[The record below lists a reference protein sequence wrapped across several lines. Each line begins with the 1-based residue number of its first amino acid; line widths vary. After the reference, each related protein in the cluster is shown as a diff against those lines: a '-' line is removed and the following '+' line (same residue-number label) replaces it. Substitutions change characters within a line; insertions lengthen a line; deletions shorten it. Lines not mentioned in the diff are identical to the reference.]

1 MANITH
7 RQASVV
13 LSPGATI
20 KGAPLTNAEVDNNF
34 ANLNIVVGF
43 RENLTTTAKD
53 NLVAAANEL
62 RVDIDSNTANVG
74 LLSNLTT
81 TAKDNIVSA
90 VNELVSDVESNEA
103 NVGLLSNL
111 TTTSKDNIV
120 SAVNEVR
127 FDLNNL
133 SQSSINN
140 GTSNV
145 NIATSDGPIEI
156 SSNLLPINNEFLS
169 LGSITKGFLSTFYA
183 NSLSFS
189 QSFTTSGTGQQAAF
203 VFNLTDFRS
212 GEYFVQ
218 MTSGS
223 NVHITKIHLTHN
235 TTHAFMSQFGDVVTN
250 ASVGTFDADV
260 AGSDARLLVTPVVS
274 GTILKAHTT
283 LIKS

>member
-1 MANITH
+1 MANIIY
-7 RQASVV
+7 RQANVI

-20 KGAPLTNAEVDNNF
+20 KGSPLTNAEVDNNF
-34 ANLNIVVGF
+34 ANLNVVVGF

-53 NLVAAANEL
+53 NLVAA
-62 RVDIDSNTANVG
+62 
-74 LLSNLTT
+74 
-81 TAKDNIVSA
+81 
-90 VNELVSDVESNEA
+90 
-103 NVGLLSNL
+103 
-111 TTTSKDNIV
+111 
-120 SAVNEVR
+120 VNEVR

-133 SQSSINN
+133 SQSSIKN

-145 NIATSDGPIEI
+145 NIATSNGPIEI

-183 NSLSFS
+183 NSLSIS

-203 VFNLTDFRS
+203 TFNASNFRS

-218 MTSGS
+218 MISGS

-235 TTHAFMSQFGDVVTN
+235 TTHAFISQFGDVVTN
-250 ASVGTFDADV
+250 ASVGTFDADIS
-260 AGSDARLLVTPVVS
+260 GGNARLLVTPVVS
-274 GTILKAHTT
+274 GTIVKTHAT